1 MSIEMKRKI
10 FMMLLCLVFI
20 FSCSRD
26 VTTYKKLQR
35 FCDEVGVD
43 INEYKFVAFINVD
56 ACSSCST
63 FIKDFLAINADNL
76 NLLIVLSSLSRKK
89 ARFLV
94 DGYDGQAKIIID
106 KDRLGLNTY
115 LLHKTKPLVYATS
128 QTHIS
133 MQEFNLPEFSKLW
146 VYGFF
151 TRE

>member
-1 MSIEMKRKI
+1 
-10 FMMLLCLVFI
+10 MMLVSLVFI
-20 FSCSRD
+20 FSCSKD
-26 VTTYKKLQR
+26 VTTYKKLQG

-43 INEYKFVAFINVD
+43 FNEYKFVAFVNVD

-63 FIKDFLAINADNL
+63 FVKDFLAINADNP

-89 ARFLV
+89 AGFLV

-115 LLHKTKPLVYATS
+115 LLHKTKPIVYATS
-128 QTHIS
+128 QSTII
-133 MQEFNLPEFSKLW
+133 MQEFNLLEFSKLW

-151 TRE
+151 TSE